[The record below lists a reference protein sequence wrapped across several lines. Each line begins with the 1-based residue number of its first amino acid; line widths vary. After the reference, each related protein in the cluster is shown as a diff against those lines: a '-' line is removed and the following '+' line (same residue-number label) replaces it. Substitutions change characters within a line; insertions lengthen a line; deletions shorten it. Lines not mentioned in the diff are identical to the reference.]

1 MHIRDDDQSSCCLRK
16 GASWAG
22 AGSNYA
28 LLPITSLPLGE
39 NGLSYNS
46 GHFPLPTTH
55 HLYVV
60 YKNVS
65 DGQAVILDVI
75 ELAYTGLQ
83 DCMSAQAMA
92 FTSRDQY
99 MLSNGNGSAC
109 GP

>member
-1 MHIRDDDQSSCCLRK
+1 MI
-16 GASWAG
+16 
-22 AGSNYA
+22 
-28 LLPITSLPLGE
+28 
-39 NGLSYNS
+39 
-46 GHFPLPTTH
+46 
-55 HLYVV
+55 
-60 YKNVS
+60 S

-83 DCMSAQAMA
+83 DRMSAAAMA